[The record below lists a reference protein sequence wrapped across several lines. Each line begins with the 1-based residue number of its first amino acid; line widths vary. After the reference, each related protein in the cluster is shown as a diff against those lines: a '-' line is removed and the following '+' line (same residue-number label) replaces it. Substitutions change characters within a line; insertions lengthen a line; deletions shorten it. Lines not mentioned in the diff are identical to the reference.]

1 MRIVLFIC
9 YTRVKKS
16 HMFHLVQLKNCTPV
30 LALLRQSFLCGI
42 TEVRAHQVLT
52 LVPSPRSDEVI

>member
-9 YTRVKKS
+9 YTSVKKS
-16 HMFHLVQLKNCTPV
+16 HMFHLVRLKNCTPI
-30 LALLRQSFLCGI
+30 LALLRRSFLCGI
-42 TEVRAHQVLT
+42 TELRAHQVLT